1 MGEGLARLLI
11 GASAVYL
18 GVGLLFA
25 LPFAARWAGR
35 LDPAAAA
42 GTWGFRLL
50 ILPGAML
57 LWPLLLYRVL
67 RLR

>member
-50 ILPGAML
+50 ILPGATL
-57 LWPLLLYRVL
+57 LWPLLLYRLL
-67 RLR
+67 RAR